1 LCEVIFFSKF
11 LLNYY
16 AVCGIINV
24 CKLNV
29 KGIFWHFPGQ
39 PIYWGI
45 FFRKEQT
52 IIMISEVKNLA
63 VLVAGID
70 EEYQNGVLEG
80 IIAYAKEHKTDVSV
94 FSAFGGVISNS
105 RYDVGEYNI
114 YNLVNYEKFDG
125 IILMHNTIGDPDQK
139 AKIITK
145 AMDSGLPVAVLDN
158 ADHPEFYNI
167 SIDNSTSMREIVR
180 HVIRE
185 HGAKVI
191 NYVSGPLAN
200 PEALARYEAFLEV
213 MAENGLAV
221 DARRV
226 YFGEFRPADGKK
238 AADQF
243 LSSGLP
249 LPDAI
254 ISANDAMALTVIA
267 ELERAGYRVPDDI
280 IVTGFDSTYN
290 ARHHCPALT
299 TVSRPLSEAGYK
311 ACETIMQL
319 INGESPEKTV
329 VLESKPVFTESCGCR
344 SIFADDMKLYKKSA
358 YKLIDNCRTDISL
371 LNRMTSE
378 LADTETAEENIE
390 VISRYIRELECE
402 RCCICLCSEWNAAL
416 NDKWRGRTAD
426 EYQIHGYTKTMSA
439 PLIWDKGEVRS
450 CSSFPSA
457 DMQPEPL
464 TEGGNISYF
473 LPLHFRERC
482 LGYYIITNGNF
493 PIKSLLC
500 HSLMMNISNS
510 IENIRKLLNLNS
522 VIQELDR
529 LYVIDPLCGIFNRN
543 GFIREADILFR
554 QCKESKVPLLISFI
568 DMDGLKI
575 INDSYGHKEGDFAL
589 QRLASVISEC
599 CKNGRICARFGGDE
613 FIIVGADAEEEDA
626 EALERSFKSR
636 LENLNRMIGKPYE
649 VAASIGTIVTEIESD
664 KTLFN
669 LITQADEIMYEKK
682 KRKKTSRY
690 LRKA

>member
-1 LCEVIFFSKF
+1 MSSE
-11 LLNYY
+11 
-16 AVCGIINV
+16 II
-24 CKLNV
+24 
-29 KGIFWHFPGQ
+29 
-39 PIYWGI
+39 
-45 FFRKEQT
+45 
-52 IIMISEVKNLA
+52 NLA

-70 EEYQNGVLEG
+70 EEYQNGVLDG
-80 IIAYAKEHKTDVSV
+80 IISYAREKKINVSV
-94 FSAFGGVISNS
+94 FSAFAGVISNS
-105 RYDVGEYNI
+105 RYDTGEYNI
-114 YNLVNYEKFDG
+114 YTLVNYEKFDG
-125 IILMHNTIGDPDQK
+125 VIMLNNTISDPEEK
-139 AKIITK
+139 TKIISKTK
-145 AMDSGLPVAVLDN
+145 ASGLPVAVLDC
-158 ADHPEFYNI
+158 ADFPEFCNI
-167 SIDNSTSMREIVR
+167 SIDNTAPMKEIVR
-180 HVIRE
+180 HVINE

-226 YFGEFRPADGKK
+226 YFGDFRPSDGKR
-238 AADQF
+238 AVGQF
-243 LSSGLP
+243 LDTGLP
-249 LPDAI
+249 MADAVI
-254 ISANDAMALTVIA
+254 CANDAMALTAIA
-267 ELERAGYRVPDDI
+267 ELERSGHRIPEDV
-280 IVTGFDSTYN
+280 IVTGFDNTYN

-299 TVSRPLSEAGYK
+299 TVSRPLAEAGYL
-311 ACETIMQL
+311 ACETVVKQIK
-319 INGESPEKTV
+319 GEPVRKNA
-329 VLESKPVFTESCGCR
+329 VLEAKAVFTESCGCR
-344 SIFADDMKLYKKSA
+344 SVFADDMKLYKKSA
-358 YKLIDNCRTDISL
+358 FKHIESCRTDISL

-378 LADTETAEENIE
+378 LADTETAEENIA
-390 VISRYIRELECE
+390 VISRYIGELECE

-416 NDKWRGRTAD
+416 NDKWKGRTAD

-450 CSSFPSA
+450 CSSFPSSE
-457 DMQPEPL
+457 MQPEPF
-464 TEGGNISYF
+464 TEGGSISYF

-482 LGYYIITNGNF
+482 LGYYIITNGDF
-493 PIKSLLC
+493 PLKSQLC

-554 QCKESKVPLLISFI
+554 QCKESGVPLLISFI

-575 INDSYGHKEGDFAL
+575 INDNYGHKEGDFAL

-613 FIIVGADAEEEDA
+613 FIIVGANAEEEDA

-636 LENLNRMIGKPYE
+636 LENVNRMIGKPYE
-649 VAASIGTIVTEIESD
+649 VAASIGTIVTEIAPD